1 MRAIRAFHAD
11 AIACGN
17 DIEAARLLKTL
28 GKLGV
33 SVPDDI
39 RVTGI
44 AAAQHAALLSPAF
57 TTVRQDFT
65 QIAKIAA
72 ERLIWRIRNPGEPPV
87 TIQTHGEL
95 IVREST

>member
-1 MRAIRAFHAD
+1 MPTSRSIDRQ
-11 AIACGN
+11 G
-17 DIEAARLLKTL
+17 RTL

-33 SVPDDI
+33 SVPDEI

-44 AAAQHAALLSPAF
+44 DDAHHAALLSPAL
-57 TTVRQDFT
+57 TTVRQDFS

-87 TIQTHGEL
+87 TIQAHGEL
-95 IVREST
+95 IIREST